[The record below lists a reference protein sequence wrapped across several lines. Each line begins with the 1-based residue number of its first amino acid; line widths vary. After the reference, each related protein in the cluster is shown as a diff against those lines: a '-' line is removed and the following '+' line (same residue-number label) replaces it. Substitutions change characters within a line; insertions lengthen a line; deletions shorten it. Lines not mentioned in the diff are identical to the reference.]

1 VQPIFIVIH
10 RLGSGGVTNAVLD
23 QAAMFT
29 GAGHRTTIITFEED
43 ASANDR
49 VDELRKLGRLAEEV
63 PVLNIYDWYRNSS
76 TRNKQDAES
85 STRNYPSIKPAHIAD
100 AHPDPDFVEQG
111 TDRHGRY
118 VRHFSIDGE
127 YIAFDRLD
135 DNGTIDHINYFKN
148 RVVYRRDD
156 YIGVSL
162 TKRTLYADNGE
173 PNRIQ
178 FMTSDGFCFAQRW
191 VNPES
196 GKGEGVFV
204 SERSTRTVQRF
215 NGLPDWHVAWLQ
227 SIVDSEDSL
236 PIVIAET
243 ASTIAKVEQL
253 HHDSAVII
261 GMMHNSH
268 VAAPFTKDAP
278 LRPDYEKSFA
288 ELGELDALVVLTEEQ
303 KTDMQ
308 ERLGHHDVFT
318 VVPNAIRLPE
328 EVSRERDPNLVSI
341 LSRLAPQKA
350 IQEAIAAFP
359 RVLREVPN
367 ARLEIYGRGPSDGDL
382 RSTINRPGLENHV
395 ALMGRTED
403 PLDVIRKSVCTLC
416 TSDWEAFCLSIAES
430 LAAGTPAV
438 SYDCLYGPSTLIRD
452 GVSGYLVQRGD
463 QKALAHRIVGLLT
476 DPDTVEEMGARG
488 RAEMAARL
496 TFSTVMRHWEIAFHH
511 AKRRHDSRL
520 SASGSL

>member
-1 VQPIFIVIH
+1 
-10 RLGSGGVTNAVLD
+10 
-23 QAAMFT
+23 MFT

-328 EVSRERDPNLVSI
+328 GVSRLFTIEGVGRLRTSVGRAPRSAGRAGARWDSQLIDQGSESIPESPDPRTSKIPCGIAPLLFPAITGRVVTVSSNAHRLGSPEIRFDDLDRDKDYSPSGAYAQSKLANL
-341 LSRLAPQKA
+341 LFTLELQRRLT
-350 IQEAIAAFP
+350 AA
-359 RVLREVPN
+359 
-367 ARLEIYGRGPSDGDL
+367 G
-382 RSTINRPGLENHV
+382 
-395 ALMGRTED
+395 
-403 PLDVIRKSVCTLC
+403 
-416 TSDWEAFCLSIAES
+416 S
-430 LAAGTPAV
+430 LAGQWPRASVGRRPTCRAMPGTP
-438 SYDCLYGPSTLIRD
+438 C
-452 GVSGYLVQRGD
+452 
-463 QKALAHRIVGLLT
+463 
-476 DPDTVEEMGARG
+476 
-488 RAEMAARL
+488 
-496 TFSTVMRHWEIAFHH
+496 
-511 AKRRHDSRL
+511 
-520 SASGSL
+520 SAGSVP